1 MSDYLSNAA
10 ALCVALV
17 IGVAAGYWFGKAINR
32 LSEGGE

>member
-1 MSDYLSNAA
+1 
-10 ALCVALV
+10 VALV